1 MSGSSNSS
9 SISLSTSRGSR
20 KSRAKIQVVDESSQ
34 KSLKTSPEQSA
45 ETKTPKS
52 LSIVPTRINTNKTVT
67 IDAQKTKER
76 NSMSP
81 NMKVRQKTNSS
92 GMDILS
98 PKEMLKFEHAS
109 I

>member
-1 MSGSSNSS
+1 MEAQ
-9 SISLSTSRGSR
+9 R
-20 KSRAKIQVVDESSQ
+20 
-34 KSLKTSPEQSA
+34 
-45 ETKTPKS
+45 
-52 LSIVPTRINTNKTVT
+52 NK
-67 IDAQKTKER
+67 KP

-98 PKEMLKFEHAS
+98 PKEMIKFEHAS